1 MKTWKRLFGSSWD
14 LAIDLGTE
22 NTLIQARGRG
32 AQTWN
37 EPSIMAYALQPDGR
51 TTPLAAG
58 QSALRMEGRTS
69 ETVHT
74 VRPLADG
81 VIVHLQAA
89 VDMLRM
95 MLKPRMP
102 FPPGQ
107 VLISFPHA
115 ITPIEK
121 MAFRDLAQ
129 HLHPERVLLVKEP
142 LAAALGSGLD
152 ILRSHGHMIVDLG
165 KGIIE
170 AVIMVQGEVVA
181 ASSVRLQGRCE
192 NERIQNHLKEHH
204 GLLVGYA
211 TLEDLKRRLHEKQV
225 DDRLEIKGLSL
236 STGLPQR
243 LELHVQELL
252 EILEPYI
259 QAIVTCV
266 IEALEQAPVEL
277 LGDIIDRGIRIT
289 GGGALSRHVLMS
301 LAQRLPVRFLP
312 VAEPLN
318 AVALGNHFILGDR
331 ALQKRLCTSQLNAP

>member
-37 EPSIMAYALQPDGR
+37 EPSILAYALQPDGNI
-51 TTPLAAG
+51 TPWTAG

-69 ETVHT
+69 ETVRT

-89 VDMLRM
+89 VDMLRI
-95 MLKPRMP
+95 MLEARMP
-102 FPPGQ
+102 THPGQ

-142 LAAALGSGLD
+142 LAAAVGSGLD
-152 ILRSHGHMIVDLG
+152 ILRSQGHMIVDLG

-181 ASSVRLQGRCE
+181 SSSLRLQGRCE
-192 NERIQNHLKEHH
+192 NERIQHHLKEHH

-211 TLEDLKRRLHEKQV
+211 TLEDLKRRLHEKQP
-225 DDRLEIKGLSL
+225 DDRLDIKGLSL

-252 EILEPYI
+252 ETLDPYV

-277 LGDIIDRGIRIT
+277 LGDIMDRGIRIT
-289 GGGALSRHVLMS
+289 GGGALSRHVLRG
-301 LAQRLPVRFLP
+301 LEHRLPVKFLP
-312 VAEPLN
+312 VAEPLQ
-318 AVALGNHFILGDR
+318 AVALGNLSILADKT
-331 ALQKRLCTSQLNAP
+331 LQKRLCTTQLSAP